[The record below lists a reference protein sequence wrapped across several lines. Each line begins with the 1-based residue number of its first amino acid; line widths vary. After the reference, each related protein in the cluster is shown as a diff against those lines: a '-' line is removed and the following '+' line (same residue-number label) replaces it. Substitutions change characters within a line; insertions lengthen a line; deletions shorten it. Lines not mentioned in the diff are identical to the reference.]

1 MIIQIG
7 LKFVKDKKSWNGI
20 DSSRHFKLYL
30 RSKKLCQKRYF
41 SGF

>member
-7 LKFVKDKKSWNGI
+7 LKFVKDKKDWNVI
-20 DSSRHFKLYL
+20 DSGRHFKLYL
-30 RSKKLCQKRYF
+30 RSKKPCQKLYF

>member
-1 MIIQIG
+1 MIIQID
-7 LKFVKDKKSWNGI
+7 LKFVKDKKCWNGK

-30 RSKKLCQKRYF
+30 RSKKPCQKFYF

>member
-7 LKFVKDKKSWNGI
+7 LKFVKDKKSWNVI
-20 DSSRHFKLYL
+20 DYGRHFKLYL
-30 RSKKLCQKRYF
+30 RSKKPCQKRYF

>member
-7 LKFVKDKKSWNGI
+7 LKFVKNKKSWNVI
-20 DSSRHFKLYL
+20 DSGCHFKLYL
-30 RSKKLCQKRYF
+30 RSKKPCQKLYF